1 MAEHRIEDGLAE
13 AFRDIARVESVYLI
27 RRGQAFNVFTIID
40 NDDEETYDLIYDQ
53 ERSLIR
59 NFTGVHLDFNVI
71 ARRGRP
77 ISEIVGAN
85 DPVWQRSSRDN
96 LCLTGTTT

>member
-1 MAEHRIEDGLAE
+1 MSEHIEDRLTE
-13 AFRDIARVESVYLI
+13 AFKAISRVEGIYLI
-27 RRGQAFNVFTIID
+27 PRGETLAVFTIID

-59 NFTGVHLDFNVI
+59 SFAGVHFDFNVI
-71 ARRGRP
+71 ARRGRS

-85 DPVWQRSSRDN
+85 NPIWQRSESGD
-96 LCLTGTTT
+96 LCPIETTT